1 MPLLHLRVCPDPCS
15 KTRFAE
21 CGKACRLPNAI
32 DPESWRI
39 NLQDGAGTIGGRQE

>member
-1 MPLLHLRVCPDPCS
+1 MPTLHLRVCPDPCG
-15 KTRFAE
+15 KVRFSA
-21 CGKACRLPNAI
+21 CSKACRLPNDI